1 MPRFTNRTPTVYIDS
16 TIITGCC
23 DPEYYR
29 WTRYLL
35 EDFRSG
41 RYKPVISELV
51 QAEMAEVPDE
61 ALEFYYELLKCDPEI
76 IKVSEKADTLA
87 EVYIDKK
94 VLPDNFYCDVLH
106 LALATLAEVDIFIS
120 ADHPNMLH
128 FSKVRGFIN
137 VNLELGLKPIQIR
150 CPRLV
155 ATNETE
161 GC

>member
-1 MPRFTNRTPTVYIDS
+1 MPRFIEKTPAVYIDT

-29 WTRYLL
+29 FTQPLL
-35 EDFRSG
+35 EDFRTG
-41 RYKPVISELV
+41 QYKPVISELV
-51 QAEMAEVPDE
+51 QSEMAEVPDE
-61 ALEFYYELLKCDPEI
+61 ALDFYYELLKCDPEI
-76 IKVSEKADTLA
+76 IKVSEEADTLA
-87 EVYIDKK
+87 EIYIDRK
-94 VLPDNFYCDVLH
+94 VLPENFYCDVLH
-106 LALATLAEVDIFIS
+106 LAMATLAEVDIFIS
-120 ADHPNMLH
+120 ADHPNILH

-155 ATNETE
+155 ATDESK